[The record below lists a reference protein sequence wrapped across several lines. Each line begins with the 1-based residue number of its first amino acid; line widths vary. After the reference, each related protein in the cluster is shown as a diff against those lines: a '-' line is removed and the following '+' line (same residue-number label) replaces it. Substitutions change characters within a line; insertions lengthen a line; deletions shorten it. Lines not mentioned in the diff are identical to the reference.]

1 MFKNTTR
8 RGLAIA
14 SALSLA
20 FAGLAAAPAQADVAF
35 ELKASAGTSYTT
47 FVTEDFTLETVLGSA
62 NPTGGS
68 QLKYKVTKATGFA
81 VDAGSST
88 VSSVATTS
96 GAVGAASTSVV
107 IDAVDATQTSR
118 NYFKLAVAG
127 ATTASASVT
136 VTVTA
141 WIDID
146 NDGAVDAAEPQSAQ
160 TVSFKK
166 YSDVA
171 SVVTVTQP
179 AEGDTSVK
187 ATASFTG
194 INEDQ
199 LTASE
204 MKVTF
209 AVSGSNQTAVA
220 ATDGVFSSTIT
231 LAKDATVS
239 ATVGYKGTQVG
250 AASAT
255 LAATNKT
262 VLRVTTSGVVG
273 ANLIASGSDA
283 VRVRLDSPFAVK
295 AVVSSSASGAVAV
308 AGAVVSVQVSTSATL
323 TTSKTLTVN
332 GTAYS
337 TNASLPTLS
346 LTSDANGEV
355 LVNVT
360 PAGFSTSDTV
370 TFIVKSQN
378 NTTNNMV
385 AHFEEAAWTVTST
398 DHGYLKTTLG
408 ASFNVTY
415 EVKDQWDALTS
426 NAYRVAATYDG
437 TTKYVNLSAG
447 KAVVAFTATSS
458 NNVSAN
464 VTNGALETQNAT
476 TLNWG
481 DVSGATTASAI
492 AVLATSV
499 ADAFDTN
506 PAATTSATISR
517 VITTGDI
524 KLSSA
529 VQLTGSVNHAGAT
542 VTVTGTGV
550 KFAAAGD
557 KAVSEGSIT
566 LNTDANGHFTVSAYI
581 HTAGKTT
588 VTYTVGAA
596 TKSTEIT
603 VAAAAMTEGKDISV
617 VVVSGENAA
626 PGSTVRAKVV
636 LKDEYGNPV
645 AAENGTTVS
654 FGVAISGP
662 GFIGTLPT
670 KTGTDGESA
679 EFSVLLGSGDT
690 SGTLAITATYDADAT
705 GTGAA
710 ISVVKAVTIGAA
722 AASADQKLTVGSFKG
737 FVAIYTKN
745 YTGSKLSAKVA
756 GKWLVV
762 NNLSSFTRTVR
773 LTGAGYTIKVD
784 LYIDGAFV
792 RSETV
797 VTK

>member
-1 MFKNTTR
+1 
-8 RGLAIA
+8 
-14 SALSLA
+14 
-20 FAGLAAAPAQADVAF
+20 
-35 ELKASAGTSYTT
+35 
-47 FVTEDFTLETVLGSA
+47 
-62 NPTGGS
+62 
-68 QLKYKVTKATGFA
+68 
-81 VDAGSST
+81 
-88 VSSVATTS
+88 
-96 GAVGAASTSVV
+96 
-107 IDAVDATQTSR
+107 
-118 NYFKLAVAG
+118 
-127 ATTASASVT
+127 
-136 VTVTA
+136 
-141 WIDID
+141 
-146 NDGAVDAAEPQSAQ
+146 
-160 TVSFKK
+160 
-166 YSDVA
+166 
-171 SVVTVTQP
+171 
-179 AEGDTSVK
+179 
-187 ATASFTG
+187 
-194 INEDQ
+194 
-199 LTASE
+199 

-690 SGTLAITATYDADAT
+690 SGTLTITATYDADAT

-762 NNLSSFTRTVR
+762 NSLSSFTRTVR